1 MTSTTTPS
9 SHFPCTLFWRIDDGG
24 EKKIMWPLKKGNTT
38 TSLHEKK
45 MDAQPGIGSVFSET
59 SQLVSKATSA
69 LSGRTAKMTNDAT
82 TPMKSLAV
90 SIIVVLVLIIALG
103 MGRGVA
109 KSYCEKSTNHEVRI
123 GRAVTSIED
132 GMFMV
137 LGFLILLPLAVMQGR
152 HFTGNWKASSV
163 LTKVSWASWMGI
175 TLAMLATWSVATA
188 NYWSTDDKE
197 EGRGK
202 AVGTVF
208 HVAVVIVV
216 GLLAL
221 LGSGTAAIALR

>member
-1 MTSTTTPS
+1 MSFNGDPDYRVSSTGVRPAFSGTS
-9 SHFPCTLFWRIDDGG
+9 
-24 EKKIMWPLKKGNTT
+24 
-38 TSLHEKK
+38 
-45 MDAQPGIGSVFSET
+45 QPGIGSVFSET
-59 SQLVSKATSA
+59 SRLISKATSA
-69 LSGRTAKMTNDAT
+69 ISGRTEQITKDAT

-90 SIIVVLVLIIALG
+90 SIIIVLVLIIALG

-109 KSYCEKSTNHEVRI
+109 ESYCKKSKNHEVRI

-152 HFTGNWKASSV
+152 HFSGNWKASSV

-175 TLAMLATWSVATA
+175 TLTMLVTWSVATA

-208 HVAVVIVV
+208 HIAVVIVV

-221 LGSGTAAIALR
+221 IGGGTAALALKK